1 MLKLCP
7 IFIENFSKIRATL
20 SQKEIKWQWWF
31 VIIYKESYPY
41 LKESNLQLPTLSYFS
56 HNRLLKMNKFDN
68 YNVEKGVGNHWKH
81 SLALRV
87 WTIEWSAI
95 WQNPS
100 KCMCMWLSVNPIP
113 LIFDFCKNKGLTKLF
128 TRALFI
134 TVNRWKQPSIK
145 RKCLINDHTAKQ

>member
-7 IFIENFSKIRATL
+7 ILIKIFSKIRATL
-20 SQKEIKWQWWF
+20 SQKEKWQWWF
-31 VIIYKESYPY
+31 VIIYKESYPC
-41 LKESNLQLPTLSYFS
+41 LKEGNSQIPTLSYFS

-68 YNVEKGVGNHWKH
+68 YNVEKVWEITENIALHWGCE
-81 SLALRV
+81 R
-87 WTIEWSAI
+87 IEWSAI

-145 RKCLINDHTAKQ
+145 RKC